1 MAKGIPKPSVS
12 RWILDPQPPRE
23 RPRAVSEPPFWP
35 PLRDGRRECCC
46 HRRTTYPNRSG
57 PARPCAAAADPTA
70 AEMFHPA
77 AIVENGR
84 RRSATGRTARE
95 DRASS
100 PRCLASRTSRSTTR
114 DAVATGLPVVRC
126 EEALQTTTPNADHS
140 ARACEAS
147 SIISCGKFA
156 SSLLTGI
163 SLPQKCLLGFVR
175 HCLAPEGHYPF
186 SLGSIYGTIS
196 RNNSFGD

>member
-100 PRCLASRTSRSTTR
+100 PRGLASRTSRPTTR

-126 EEALQTTTPNADHS
+126 EEPLQTTPPNADHS

-147 SIISCGKFA
+147 PIISCGKFA

-175 HCLAPEGHYPF
+175 HCLAPEVRSLRTHPILGLF
-186 SLGSIYGTIS
+186 SRLSS
-196 RNNSFGD
+196 R